1 MRFGMALFLFFGAL
15 GAVASAAS
23 EPAPVPDPATHTVT
37 VFHWWTSPSEAAAL
51 DALVAAFESR
61 HPELSVEPTNAGRGT
76 AAILPVL
83 TERAAANQAPEAT
96 LAHGGYSPDS
106 LIAAGLLSPVD
117 DVWTAEKLEAVIP
130 AAIREMVRRDGHYY
144 VVPLG
149 IHRDNVLWYNQPL
162 LAKHGIDPATLTT
175 WEALFQAARKLQ
187 QGGVE
192 APIQIGATWT
202 VVHVFACMMASQGI
216 AGYEDW
222 ANGRIREAGDARVRT
237 AFELLAKYVGL
248 ANKDHVDL
256 DWDVAIG
263 RVASGEAAFAIMGDW
278 ANAVFQ
284 HAGLQLD
291 EDYGARLVPG
301 TEGMYGVTLD
311 GFARPARLAQPQN
324 AERWLRLAASRDGQD
339 VFNTRKG
346 SIPARTDA
354 DVARYGAYQRAAIE
368 DFKRARLLFPGF
380 GTAMPDAYQAEM
392 QTVMNAF
399 LADRDVRRAEEAL
412 AAASQRVAGSY
423 TRVWAL
429 K

>member
-1 MRFGMALFLFFGAL
+1 MRPWMALFAFL
-15 GAVASAAS
+15 AVADASAAS
-23 EPAPVPDPATHTVT
+23 EPASAPDPARHTVT

-51 DALVAAFESR
+51 QALVTAFESR
-61 HPELSVEPTNAGRGT
+61 HPGLSVEPTNAGRGT

-83 TERAAANQAPEAT
+83 AKRAAANDAPDAT
-96 LAHGGYSPDS
+96 LAHGGYSPQS

-117 DVWTAEKLEAVIP
+117 EVWTAENLEAVIP
-130 AAIREMVRRDGHYY
+130 AAIRDMVRTEGHYY

-149 IHRDNVLWYNQPL
+149 IHRDNVLWYNRPL
-162 LAKHGIDPATLTT
+162 LERHGIDPATLTT
-175 WEALFQAARKLQ
+175 WEAFFQAARKLR

-192 APIQIGATWT
+192 APVQIGATWT
-202 VVHVFACMMASQGI
+202 VVHAFACMMASQGI

-222 ANGRIREAGDARVRT
+222 ANGRLREPGDARVRR
-237 AFELLAKYVGL
+237 AFELLAEYVGL
-248 ANKDHVDL
+248 ANEDHVDL

-263 RVASGEAAFAIMGDW
+263 RVARGEAAFAIMGDW
-278 ANAVFQ
+278 ADAVFQ
-284 HAGLQLD
+284 HAGLELD
-291 EDYGARLVPG
+291 ADYGARLVPG
-301 TEGMYGVTLD
+301 TEGIYGVTLD
-311 GFARPARLAQPQN
+311 GFARPASLPHPQN
-324 AERWLRLAASRDGQD
+324 AERWLRLAASREGQD

-354 DVARYGAYQRAAIE
+354 DAKLYGAYQRRAID

-392 QTVMNAF
+392 TAVMNTF

-412 AAASQRVAGSY
+412 AAATKRVAASY
-423 TRVWAL
+423 SRLWDL

>member
-1 MRFGMALFLFFGAL
+1 MRFRMALLVLVAAAGGNAASQPAS
-15 GAVASAAS
+15 GPASAAR
-23 EPAPVPDPATHTVT
+23 TLTL
-37 VFHWWTSPSEAAAL
+37 FHWWTSPSEAAAL

-61 HPELSVEPTNAGRGT
+61 YPHMSVETTNAGRGT

-83 TERAAANQAPEAT
+83 AKRAAVKNAPDAT
-96 LAHGGYSPDS
+96 LAHGGYSAES
-106 LIAAGLLSPVD
+106 LIAADLLSPVD
-117 DVWTAEKLEAVIP
+117 DVWSAEKLETVIP
-130 AAIREMVRRDGHYY
+130 AAIRDMVRSDGHYY

-149 IHRDNVLWYNQPL
+149 IHRDNVLWYNKPL
-162 LAKHGIDPATLTT
+162 LQAHGIDPATLTT
-175 WEALFQAARKLQ
+175 WEALFQAARKLRK
-187 QGGVE
+187 GGVE

-222 ANGRIREAGDARVRT
+222 ANGRIREAGDARVHT
-237 AFELLAKYVGL
+237 AFELLAEYVGL

-263 RVASGEAAFAIMGDW
+263 RVAKGEAAFAIMGDW
-278 ANAVFQ
+278 ANAVFR
-284 HAGLQLD
+284 HSGLELD
-291 EDYGARLVPG
+291 KDYGARLVPG

-311 GFARPARLAQPQN
+311 GFALPVRRAHPEN
-324 AERWLRLAASRDGQD
+324 AERWLRLAASREGQD

-354 DVARYGAYQRAAIE
+354 DVARFDAYQRGAIA
-368 DFKRARLLFPGF
+368 DFKHARLLFPGF

-392 QTVMNAF
+392 QAVMNAF
-399 LADRDVRRAEEAL
+399 LGDRDVRRAEEAL
-412 AAASQRVAGSY
+412 AAATTRVAKSY
-423 TRVWAL
+423 TRRWDL

>member
-1 MRFGMALFLFFGAL
+1 MALFLFLSAAGAH
-15 GAVASAAS
+15 AAS
-23 EPAPVPDPATHTVT
+23 EAAPAPHPAAQTLT

-61 HPELSVEPTNAGRGT
+61 HPGLSVEPTNAGRGT

-83 TERAAANQAPEAT
+83 KERAAANGGPDAT

-106 LIAAGLLSPVD
+106 LIAANLLSPVD
-117 DVWTAEKLEAVIP
+117 DVWAAENLEAVIP
-130 AAIREMVRRDGHYY
+130 AAIRDMVRSDGHYY

-162 LAKHGIDPATLTT
+162 LARHGIDPATLTT
-175 WEALFQAARKLQ
+175 WEALFQAARKLR

-216 AGYEDW
+216 VGYEDW
-222 ANGRIREAGDARVRT
+222 ANGRIREAGDARVRR
-237 AFELLAKYVGL
+237 AFALLAEYVGL
-248 ANKDHVDL
+248 ANEDHVDL

-263 RVASGEAAFAIMGDW
+263 RVAKGEAAFAIMGDW

-284 HAGLQLD
+284 HAGLELD
-291 EDYGARLVPG
+291 EGYGARVVPG

-311 GFARPARLAQPQN
+311 GFARPARLAHPQN
-324 AERWLRLAASRDGQD
+324 AERWLRLAASREGQD
-339 VFNTRKG
+339 AFNTRKG

-354 DVARYGAYQRAAIE
+354 DVARYGAYQRRAIE
-368 DFKRARLLFPGF
+368 DFESARLLFPGF
-380 GTAMPDAYQAEM
+380 GTAMPDAYQVEM
-392 QTVMNAF
+392 STVINAF
-399 LADRDVRRAEEAL
+399 LAEPDVRRAEEAL
-412 AAASQRVAGSY
+412 AAATQRVAASH